1 MDSKKTGAMK
11 LKLPTILLATF
22 FAACTP
28 LVNAQSWTLLGP
40 PSRHSHSAIWDP
52 VSAQMIIF
60 GGLQTF
66 TNTDLNDLWLGKTS
80 TNLSDSFSALTP
92 TGTPPQGRYG
102 HVATYDTNSNRMMI
116 FCGALGLP
124 APCANDVC
132 ILDAATGRSGTPNWI
147 SVTPAGPAPV

>member
-11 LKLPTILLATF
+11 LKLPTIRLASF

-28 LVNAQSWTLLGP
+28 LLNAQSWTLLGP
-40 PSRHSHSAIWDP
+40 ASRPCHSGIWDP

-66 TNTDLNDLWLGKTS
+66 TNTDLNDVWLGKTG
-80 TNLSDSFSALTP
+80 TNLNDSFIALAP

-102 HVATYDTNSNRMMI
+102 HVAAYDPNSNRMTI
-116 FCGALGLP
+116 FGGGLGLP
-124 APCANDVC
+124 PPCANYVC
-132 ILDAATGRSGTPNWI
+132 ILHVVNARIRTHNVIAIIHFDT
-147 SVTPAGPAPV
+147 